1 MRWMLGW
8 MMAATLAG
16 ATIAEKTKGL
26 EKMPGFV
33 NLYWDAK
40 AGKMYLEVP
49 KLDTEMLYVTS
60 MPAGV
65 GSNDLGLDRGQLG
78 TRGRVIV
85 FERSGNRVL
94 MIEQNYEFRAVSPDA
109 DERKSVKDSFGR
121 SALAGFT
128 VEAEEEGRVLV
139 DATSY
144 LLQDAH
150 NVPGL
155 LRARGQGAFRVDPAR
170 CAFYLARTKAFPKN
184 TEIEVTL
191 TFAGEG
197 AGPLLQ
203 DVVPKPDAVTIRQHH
218 SFIELPEAG
227 FVPRAFDPRSGYFAF
242 DYMDYATPVDQ
253 PIRKRFVPRHR
264 LVKKD
269 PNAAVSEPV
278 KPLVY
283 YLDRGA
289 PEPIR
294 SALLEG
300 GRWWAEAFEAAGFR
314 NAFRVEVLPEGADP
328 MDVRYNMI
336 QWVHRSTRGWSYGAS
351 VMDPRTGEIL
361 KGHVTL
367 GSLRVRQDYLIAEG
381 VLSPYD
387 GSAKAKQAL
396 ELGLARLRQLSAHEI
411 GHTLGLVHNFAA
423 SVSGRASVMDY
434 PAPFVQLKDNGEADL
449 QQAYAVGIG
458 EFDKTAIRYGYSQFP
473 AGTDEAAE
481 LRKILEESQKKGI
494 VMIADADSADGGAHP
509 ATHVW
514 DNGKNAVEELN
525 RMMKLRAAALG
536 RFGENNIR
544 PGTPMALLEESLV
557 PLYLGHRYQ
566 VAAAVKTLGGLNY
579 TYALRGDGQVIAE
592 LVPAAAQKAA
602 LEALLATITPEALTL
617 PERVLKLI
625 PPRPVGYARDRESFA
640 RHTGITF
647 DAVAPAEAAASHTVG
662 LMLHPDRA
670 SRLVQYHA
678 REATQP
684 GLSMVIEELLKR
696 TVRSKKP
703 EGLAGEVAR
712 AVDVVVVYH
721 LMALASN
728 ERAASGARA
737 AAMEAIKRL
746 AAPAPQDAHQGFLH
760 TMMKKFL
767 DEPAKPTLAKPL
779 EMPPGAPI

>member
-1 MRWMLGW
+1 MLVL
-8 MMAATLAG
+8 MALSIASG

-26 EKMPGFV
+26 EKLTGFV

-40 AGKMYLEVP
+40 TGKMYLEVD
-49 KLDTEMLYVTS
+49 KLDQELLYVTS

-78 TRGRVIV
+78 TRGRVVV
-85 FERSGNRVL
+85 FERAGNRVL
-94 MIEQNYEFRAVSPDA
+94 MIEQNYDFRANSADA
-109 DERKSVKDSFGR
+109 DERKSVQDSFGR

-128 VEAEEEGRVLV
+128 VEAEEDGRVLV

-155 LRARGQGAFRVDPAR
+155 LRARGQGAYRVDTQR
-170 CAFYLARTKAFPKN
+170 CAFYLSRTKAFPKN

-203 DVVPKPDAVTIRQHH
+203 DVVPKPDSITIRQHH
-218 SFIELPEAG
+218 SFIELPDRG
-227 FVPRAFDPRSGYFAF
+227 FTPRAFDPRSGYFAF

-253 PIRKRFVPRHR
+253 PIRKRFIPRHR

-300 GRWWAEAFEAAGFR
+300 GRWWSQAFEAAGFS
-314 NAFRVEVLPEGADP
+314 NAFRVEVLPESADP

-351 VMDPRTGEIL
+351 VVDPRTGEIL

-367 GSLRVRQDYLIAEG
+367 GSLRVRQDFLIAEG
-381 VLSPYD
+381 VLAPYD
-387 GSAKAKQAL
+387 GSAKAKEAL
-396 ELGLARLRQLSAHEI
+396 EMGLARLRQLSAHEI
-411 GHTLGLVHNFAA
+411 GHTLGLAHNFAA

-434 PAPFVQLKDNGEADL
+434 PAPLIELKDNGEADL
-449 QQAYAVGIG
+449 KQSYAVGIG
-458 EFDKTAIRYGYSQFP
+458 EFDKTAIRYGYAQFAP
-473 AGTDEAAE
+473 GANERAE
-481 LRKILEESQKKGI
+481 LRKILEESQKKGV

-509 ATHVW
+509 STHVW
-514 DNGKNAVEELN
+514 DNGKNAVDELN
-525 RMMKLRAAALG
+525 RVMKVRKQALE
-536 RFGENNIR
+536 RFGERNIR
-544 PGTPMALLEESLV
+544 PEAPMATLEEVLV
-557 PLYLGHRYQ
+557 PLYLAHRYQ
-566 VAAAVKTLGGLNY
+566 VSAAVKTLGGLNY

-592 LVPAAAQKAA
+592 LVPASAQRSA
-602 LEALLATITPEALTL
+602 LDALLATITPEALTL

-625 PPRPVGYARDRESFA
+625 PPRPIGYPRDRESFG

-647 DAVAPAEAAASHTVG
+647 DAVAPAEAAASQVVG
-662 LMLHPDRA
+662 LILHPDRA

-678 REATQP
+678 RDASQP
-684 GLSMVIEELLKR
+684 SLASVIDELTRR
-696 TVRSKKP
+696 TLGAPKP
-703 EGLAGEVAR
+703 GGLAGEVAR
-712 AVDVVVVYH
+712 TVDAVVVYH

-728 ERAASGARA
+728 ERAAAGARA
-737 AAMEAIKRL
+737 AAL
-746 AAPAPQDAHQGFLH
+746 AKLKSYSSSTDAHEGFLF
-760 TMMKKFL
+760 TMIKKFL
-767 DEPAKPTLAKPL
+767 EDPGKPSLAKPL

>member
-1 MRWMLGW
+1 MLL
-8 MMAATLAG
+8 MVSAVSG
-16 ATIAEKTKGL
+16 ATIAERTKGL
-26 EKMPGFV
+26 EKMAGFV

-40 AGKMYLEVP
+40 AGKMFLEIP
-49 KLDTEMLYVTS
+49 KLEEEMLYVTS

-78 TRGRVIV
+78 TRGRVVV

-94 MIEQNYEFRAVSPDA
+94 MIEQNYDFRAVSQDA

-155 LRARGQGAFRVDPAR
+155 LRARGQGTFRVDPAR
-170 CAFYLARTKAFPKN
+170 CAFYLARTKGFPKN

-203 DVVPKPDAVTIRQHH
+203 DVVPKPDAMTIRQHH
-218 SFIELPEAG
+218 SFIELPDAG

-242 DYMDYATPVDQ
+242 DYMDYATPVDE
-253 PIRKRFVPRHR
+253 PIRKRFIPRHR

-300 GRWWAEAFEAAGFR
+300 GRWWAEAFEAAGFQ

-351 VMDPRTGEIL
+351 VIDPRTGEIL

-381 VLSPYD
+381 VLAPYD
-387 GSAKAKQAL
+387 ATAKAKQAM

-434 PAPFVQLKDNGEADL
+434 PGPYVLLKDTGEADL

-458 EFDKTAIRYGYSQFP
+458 EFDKTAIRYGYSQFAP
-473 AGTDEAAE
+473 GVDEREE

-509 ATHVW
+509 STHVW

-525 RMMKLRAAALG
+525 RVMKVRAAALA

-544 PGTPMALLEESLV
+544 PGTPMATLEEVLV

-592 LVPAAAQKAA
+592 LVPAAAQRSA

-625 PPRPVGYARDRESFA
+625 PPRPVGYARDRETFA
-640 RHTGITF
+640 RRTGITF
-647 DAVAPAEAAASHTVG
+647 DAVAPAEAAANHVVG

-678 REATQP
+678 RESSQP
-684 GLSMVIEELLKR
+684 GLAMVIEELLKR
-696 TVRSKKP
+696 TVKSKKP
-703 EGLAGEVAR
+703 EGVAGEVAR
-712 AVDVVVVYH
+712 AVDVVVVHH

-728 ERAASGARA
+728 ERAAAGARA
-737 AAMEAIKRL
+737 LAMAYLQSAVPRVPLNPHDGFLSVMIKRFMED
-746 AAPAPQDAHQGFLH
+746 PG
-760 TMMKKFL
+760 
-767 DEPAKPTLAKPL
+767 KPSLAKPV